1 MQIMTVNAGEI
12 IHIGDDI
19 WVSVTEVDGEMQITV
34 QAPMG
39 IVTEDVENEKQ
50 FASTWFVL
58 NTPLSFIK
66 GFVFLKQLGPRE
78 DLCGPDCIFQG
89 SFKGRVHL
97 ALVF

>member
-39 IVTEDVENEKQ
+39 IVTEDVENEK
-50 FASTWFVL
+50 
-58 NTPLSFIK
+58 
-66 GFVFLKQLGPRE
+66 
-78 DLCGPDCIFQG
+78 
-89 SFKGRVHL
+89 
-97 ALVF
+97 